1 MYAARQNFPDFLGIG
16 TTKAGTTWLY
26 KQLCRHPGLWMTP
39 NKELSFFM
47 ATQPAGAGRD
57 NPRYKLGHDLL
68 RFGWYQ
74 DLARFLFRLRSID
87 DLEHLRWWA
96 RYYCGHRDD
105 RWYRS
110 LFARAPQGTLAGEF
124 TPRYETCGE
133 VDIQHMYAIAPEAK
147 LLFMIREPIGRFW
160 SHFKM
165 NRARGLAPGELLDEG
180 RDLLLG
186 PDGQARLLYRRTLQ
200 NYTKFFRPEQIL
212 IVFYEA
218 ITQDP
223 HRLLAE
229 VFQFLEVPHREYTSS
244 ELTERINEG
253 SISLPLPEPLRITAA
268 EKYRADVEA
277 LAQVLGGY
285 SADWW
290 DQLNSP
296 DSKATP
302 VERIRPPT
310 VRLTAE
316 IMARLE

>member
-1 MYAARQNFPDFLGIG
+1 M
-16 TTKAGTTWLY
+16 
-26 KQLCRHPGLWMTP
+26 H
-39 NKELSFFM
+39 
-47 ATQPAGAGRD
+47 
-57 NPRYKLGHDLL
+57 
-68 RFGWYQ
+68 
-74 DLARFLFRLRSID
+74 
-87 DLEHLRWWA
+87 
-96 RYYCGHRDD
+96 
-105 RWYRS
+105 
-110 LFARAPQGTLAGEF
+110 
-124 TPRYETCGE
+124 
-133 VDIQHMYAIAPEAK
+133 
-147 LLFMIREPIGRFW
+147 
-160 SHFKM
+160 
-165 NRARGLAPGELLDEG
+165 EG

-229 VFQFLEVPHREYTSS
+229 VFQFLEVPHRDYTSS

-285 SADWW
+285 TADWG

-316 IMARLE
+316 IMAQLE